1 MKCVVP
7 IGDMKIACSPDQLV
21 TDALGSCL
29 CLTAYDPISGMGGL
43 LHAMLPLSK
52 VNLKK
57 AETNPFMFVDTGIP
71 ALFEQ
76 LAAQENVSPKPNWLV
91 KAIGCGNPM
100 GHKEVFQIGE
110 RNYRVLCERLLNE
123 GIRLKAEDIGGTAS
137 RTVCLDLAIG
147 QTIVSSNGVERVL

>member
-1 MKCVVP
+1 MKSVVS
-7 IGDMKIACSPDQLV
+7 IGDMRIACSPEQLV

-29 CLTAYDPISGMGGL
+29 CLTVYDPISGIGGL

-76 LAAQENVSPKPNWLV
+76 MTGHENVSSKGNWLV
-91 KAIGCGNPM
+91 KAIGCGNLM
-100 GHKEVFQIGE
+100 GRKEVFKIGE
-110 RNYRVLCERLLNE
+110 RNYRVLHEKLSNE
-123 GIRLKAEDIGGTAS
+123 GIRLKSEDIGGTLS
-137 RTVCLDLAIG
+137 RKVCLDLTIG
-147 QTIVSSNGVERVL
+147 QTIVCSNGTEKVL

>member
-1 MKCVVP
+1 MKSMVP
-7 IGDMKIACSPDQLV
+7 IGDMKIACSPERLV

-29 CLTAYDPISGMGGL
+29 CLTAYDPLSGFGGL

-76 LAAQENVSPKPNWLV
+76 LAAHENVSPKHNWLV

-110 RNYRVLCERLLNE
+110 RNYRTLHARLLDE
-123 GIRLKAEDIGGTAS
+123 GIRLKAEDVGGTAC
-137 RTVCLDLAIG
+137 RTVCLDLAMG
-147 QTIVSSNGVERVL
+147 QTIVCSNGIERVL

>member
-1 MKCVVP
+1 
-7 IGDMKIACSPDQLV
+7 
-21 TDALGSCL
+21 
-29 CLTAYDPISGMGGL
+29 
-43 LHAMLPLSK
+43 MLPLSK

-76 LAAQENVSPKPNWLV
+76 LAAQDNVSPKPNWLV

-110 RNYRVLCERLLNE
+110 RNYLVLCERLLNE
-123 GIRLKAEDIGGTAS
+123 GIRLKADDIGGTAS